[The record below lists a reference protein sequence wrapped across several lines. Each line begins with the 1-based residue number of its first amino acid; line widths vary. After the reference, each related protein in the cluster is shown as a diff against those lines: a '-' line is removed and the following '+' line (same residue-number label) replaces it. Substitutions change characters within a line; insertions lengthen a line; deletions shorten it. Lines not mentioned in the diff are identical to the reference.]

1 MSQNGWP
8 GHRHTGTDNPAFR
21 MTDPY
26 TIPIDSLNDEFMSS
40 NLMYGH
46 VNGDPHLSSTLVQD
60 NNVFKAKGQKYAT
73 TRHAPVNGTLF
84 KSIRANGTLK
94 QPHTLSRSSAPVGSG
109 YPFGTVTRNY
119 IAGLDN
125 QSRHQ
130 QGSKKRACIS
140 FFDIETDR
148 VSSYQYRPGEDIT
161 GKVTIM
167 IRKTVEIKFVEMIV
181 TGYGKLTIGKS
192 EFPYTTRET
201 YLHKEKCIIG
211 TREASMSA
219 VLTPGRYT
227 TQFR

>member
-26 TIPIDSLNDEFMSS
+26 TIPIDSLNDEFTSS

-46 VNGDPHLSSTLVQD
+46 VNGDPHFSSTLVQD

-73 TRHAPVNGTLF
+73 TRHVPVNGTLF

-94 QPHTLSRSSAPVGSG
+94 QPQTLSRSSAPAGSG

-119 IAGLDN
+119 IASLDN
-125 QSRHQ
+125 PSRHQ